1 MAGQM
6 PKSTFVHGEC
16 TTIIIIG
23 TRLVAS
29 NYWCMYMVKQL
40 AGIKQAIMNSSARK
54 EEEKTTLPL
63 AC

>member
-1 MAGQM
+1 MYNHHNYGDE
-6 PKSTFVHGEC
+6 V
-16 TTIIIIG
+16 
-23 TRLVAS
+23 VAS

-54 EEEKTTLPL
+54 EEDKTTLPL